1 MTTAISKFV
10 LTVHVASSVGWLG
23 AAASFLALALTGLT
37 SMDVNLVQGAYLAM
51 AVTGWSVVVPL
62 ALASLLSGLILSLGT
77 RWGLFRHYWIVIKL
91 LITLVSVLIVVGF
104 TPTLSLLR
112 TLGADTTL
120 SLGDLRHLGQSP
132 VVHSAG
138 GLLALLV
145 TTGLSAY
152 KPRGVTPYGQ
162 RKQRETYVQRKRSER
177 KPS

>member
-23 AAASFLALALTGLT
+23 AAASFLALAFTGLM
-37 SMDVNLVQGAYLAM
+37 SRDVNLVQGAYLAM

-62 ALASLLSGLILSLGT
+62 ALASLLSGLVLSLGT
-77 RWGLFRHYWIVIKL
+77 RRWGLFRHYWIVIKL

-162 RKQRETYVQRKRSER
+162 RKQPER
-177 KPS
+177 KAS